1 MYWSQSVILF
11 DATRN
16 EDHREYEDIS
26 PTATARWG
34 TGGNNVPF
42 MVKDGIARRLS
53 PEEVELL
60 QGFPVSWT
68 AVAAKPAA
76 STRYKQLGN
85 AVTVDVTRWIGG
97 RLG

>member
-1 MYWSQSVILF
+1 MDWWTTVILY

-16 EDHREYEDIS
+16 EDHREYHDLS

-42 MVKDGIARRLS
+42 LVDAGTARRLS

-60 QGFPVSWT
+60 QGFPVGWT
-68 AVAAKPAA
+68 APAA
-76 STRYKQLGN
+76 VATRYKQLGN
-85 AVTVDVTRWIGG
+85 AVTVNVIGWIAG
-97 RLG
+97 RLDA

>member
-1 MYWSQSVILF
+1 MDWKKTVILY

-16 EDHREYEDIS
+16 EDHREYHDLS

-42 MVKDGIARRLS
+42 FLDGDVVRRLS
-53 PEEVELL
+53 PEEVEQL

-68 AVAAKPAA
+68 APAA
-76 STRYKQLGN
+76 VATRYKQLGN
-85 AVTVDVTRWIGG
+85 AVTVDVISWIAGK
-97 RLG
+97 L

>member
-1 MYWSQSVILF
+1 MILY

-16 EDHREYEDIS
+16 EDHREYHDLS

-42 MVKDGIARRLS
+42 FLDDDSGIIRRLS

-68 AVAAKPAA
+68 APAA
-76 STRYKQLGN
+76 AATRYKQLGN
-85 AVTVDVTRWIGG
+85 AVTVNVIGWIAGKLDV
-97 RLG
+97 